1 VAAVAGGGGGCGG
14 SGGGGGWRWWGQG
27 SRPVG
32 PAALGFLFFC
42 FMKNALPR
50 AKWALGTAV
59 PRVWAL
65 THGRAAFAGPAVP
78 GALCRE
84 LPLGTG
90 CAESNQACAERI
102 ALSAQARIPVV
113 KHHLHQLPSLGI
125 S

>member
-1 VAAVAGGGGGCGG
+1 
-14 SGGGGGWRWWGQG
+14 
-27 SRPVG
+27 VG
-32 PAALGFLFFC
+32 PAALDFLFFC

-113 KHHLHQLPSLGI
+113 IGRSSGIGSLHWIHRFLGSYMGSCISLSTDG
-125 S
+125 